1 MEVVFFISLP
11 VHGSIRRRITRF
23 ISLIFVPL
31 VLRILQNRELI
42 RRQQRLDF
50 SDGSHS
56 VWLETGPDSLQLVG
70 RCLNLGRV
78 LRCARPAVR
87 LLSGMNPGLVGC
99 LILPARVGEGG
110 LDGLPVWLC
119 AVAPVP

>member
-1 MEVVFFISLP
+1 MTFL
-11 VHGSIRRRITRF
+11 
-23 ISLIFVPL
+23 PL

-56 VWLETGPDSLQLVG
+56 VWLETGPDSLQLFA
-70 RCLNLGRV
+70 RRLNLGSV

-87 LLSGMNPGLVGC
+87 LLSGINPGLVGG
-99 LILPARVGEGG
+99 LILLARAGEVVLDRLQVGPLRVSE
-110 LDGLPVWLC
+110 LHL
-119 AVAPVP
+119 